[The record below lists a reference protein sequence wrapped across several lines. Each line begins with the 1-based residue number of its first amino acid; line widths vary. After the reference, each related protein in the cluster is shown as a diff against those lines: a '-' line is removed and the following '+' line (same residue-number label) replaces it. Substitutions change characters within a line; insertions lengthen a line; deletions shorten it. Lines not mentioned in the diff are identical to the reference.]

1 MGELKILAP
10 YNFTTHE
17 YKALNFI
24 INTFG
29 HRKDSRV
36 TFFHCFL
43 PLPQL
48 DVTSDPSLLMARSG
62 MQFLREELDKKE
74 AGILS
79 AKRRLMDNGFSAD
92 QVDFIFRKR
101 EKSIAAEI
109 ADTVTKGNYGVL
121 VLAPTPGKVKKLFA
135 QSVHEK
141 AIKALK
147 DVTICVVL

>member
-17 YKALNFI
+17 YKVLDFI

-29 HRKDSRV
+29 HRKDAHV

-48 DVTSDPSLLMARSG
+48 NVTSDPALLMARSG
-62 MQFLREELDKKE
+62 MLFLREERDKKE
-74 AGILS
+74 AGLVS
-79 AKRRLMDNGFSAD
+79 AKSRLLDNGFSED
-92 QVDFIFRKR
+92 QVDFVFRERKR
-101 EKSIAAEI
+101 SIAAEI
-109 ADTVTKGNYGVL
+109 ADTVTRGNYRVL
-121 VLAPTPGKVKKLFA
+121 VLAPTPGRGKKPFA